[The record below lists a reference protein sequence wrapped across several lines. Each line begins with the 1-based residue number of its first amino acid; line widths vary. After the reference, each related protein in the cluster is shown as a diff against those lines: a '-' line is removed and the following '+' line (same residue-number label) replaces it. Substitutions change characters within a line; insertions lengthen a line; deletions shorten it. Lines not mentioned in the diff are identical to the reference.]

1 MNIEKLIHWLE
12 QRNIHV
18 LEDRLYAD
26 GTRVVTFTASLP
38 ECETSGRHVWYPIV
52 IPKGKFDVSK
62 SEIESLL
69 GRLWHGELELPEELL
84 DC

>member
-12 QRNIHV
+12 ERHIHV
-18 LEDRLYAD
+18 LEDRHHAD

-38 ECETSGRHVWYPIV
+38 ECETTGRHVWYPIV
-52 IPKGKFDVSK
+52 ILKDQSEVSR

-69 GRLWHGELELPEELL
+69 ERLWHGELELPEELR